1 MVTHKRPQGEPM
13 ILIRALWVS
22 LAALSFGTGV
32 LGIFLPLL
40 PTTVFMLMAVY
51 CASRGSPR
59 FEAWIRSRHYVGPL
73 LVTWEQERAIPRRAK
88 LAAVS
93 MIALS
98 ALITAWSLGPGWTR
112 WGVITLLML
121 IAVWLATRPE
131 PSSSP

>member
-1 MVTHKRPQGEPM
+1 M
-13 ILIRALWVS
+13 WVV
-22 LAALSFGTGV
+22 LAGVNFSIGV

-51 CASRGSPR
+51 CASKGSPR
-59 FEAWIRSRHYVGPL
+59 FETWIRSRHYVGPL

-98 ALITAWSLGPGWTR
+98 ALITAWSLGPGWQR
-112 WGVITLLML
+112 WLMVVLLML
-121 IAVWLATRPE
+121 IALWLVTRPE
-131 PSSSP
+131 PSSSLISNSSRANDKSSCE

>member
-1 MVTHKRPQGEPM
+1 MR
-13 ILIRALWVS
+13 LISLLWVA
-22 LAALSFGTGV
+22 LAGISFSIGV

-51 CASRGSPR
+51 CASKGSPR

-93 MIALS
+93 VIALS
-98 ALITAWSLGPGWTR
+98 ALIVVWSLGPGWLR
-112 WGVITLLML
+112 WAVVALLLVIAL
-121 IAVWLATRPE
+121 WLATRPE
-131 PSSSP
+131 PASSPYSND

>member
-1 MVTHKRPQGEPM
+1 MR
-13 ILIRALWVS
+13 LIRLLWVV
-22 LAALSFGTGV
+22 LAGVSFGIGV

-51 CASRGSPR
+51 CASKGSPR

-98 ALITAWSLGPGWTR
+98 ALITGWSLGPGWQR
-112 WGVITLLML
+112 WGVIALLVL
-121 IAVWLATRPE
+121 IALWLATRPE
-131 PSSSP
+131 PSSSSAK

>member
-1 MVTHKRPQGEPM
+1 MR
-13 ILIRALWVS
+13 LISLLWVA
-22 LAALSFGTGV
+22 LAGISFSIGV

-51 CASRGSPR
+51 CASKGSPR

-93 MIALS
+93 VIALS
-98 ALITAWSLGPGWTR
+98 ALIVVWSLGQGWLR
-112 WGVITLLML
+112 WAVVALLLVIAL
-121 IAVWLATRPE
+121 WLATRPE
-131 PSSSP
+131 PSSTPYSND